1 MKLPHLPQAVIFDM
15 DGLLID
21 TVPLYVE
28 AMVQA
33 GVDVGHPISPE
44 YVMSL
49 VGLLGNELE
58 KQLISDHGINFPLVK
73 FFNAMSMRLEPLL
86 ATKVNLKPGVR
97 ELIENLSKAKIP
109 LGVATSMEKDAAKI
123 QLKTHNLSEFFRS
136 IVGRDDVA
144 NSKPLPDIHLKAAS
158 NLGVPPKFCVVLEDS
173 FNGVKAAYAAG
184 TMPIMVPDILQP
196 TKEIEE
202 LCVCI
207 VSDLYQV
214 NDILFR
220 V

>member
-33 GVDVGHPISPE
+33 GGDIGFPLSPE
-44 YVMSL
+44 YIMSL

-58 KQLISDHGINFPLVK
+58 KQIFNDHGVNFPMVK
-73 FFNAMSMRLEPLL
+73 FLNAMSIRLEPLL
-86 ATKVNLKPGVR
+86 TKKVNLKLGVR
-97 ELIENLSKAKIP
+97 ELIEKLSEEKIP
-109 LGVATSMEKDAAKI
+109 LGIATSMKNDAARS
-123 QLKTHNLSEFFRS
+123 QLKIHNLTEFFLS
-136 IVGRDDVA
+136 IVGRDDVV
-144 NSKPLPDIHLKAAS
+144 NSKPHPDIHLKVAS

-173 FNGVKAAYAAG
+173 FNGVKAAHAAG
-184 TMPIMVPDILQP
+184 AMTIMVPDILQP
-196 TKEIEE
+196 TKEVEK
-202 LCVCI
+202 LCVCV

-214 NDILFR
+214 NDILLR